1 MRGRVFQGRRHHQQ
15 AREVELGD
23 LLFPRHL
30 LRALQAVGE
39 GRGRSQEVA
48 RALPRPAARAQLSR
62 LFLDR
67 PGHQSRRGHA
77 HDQARGRAAR
87 RRRLHRRLPRL
98 GLLSARQH
106 GGGGQAAGARRRTQA
121 RGSDHQRSPRRCL
134 LEGWTRAGGAL
145 PVVARARS
153 QARARGS
160 RQDRGQAEIGASRRH
175 RLGGGGRT
183 EEARRRLRHMAAARA
198 EKAPAKVNLTLRV
211 LGRRA
216 DGYHDI
222 ESLVAFAG
230 VGDALT
236 FAPGGALALAVS
248 GPTAAAAGDVADNLV
263 LKAARALAERVE
275 GLKLG
280 RFKLSKR
287 LPVAAGLGGGSA
299 DAAAALRLL
308 ARANRIAPDDLRLM
322 QAARATGADVPV
334 CLDPRARL
342 MRGIGD
348 ILSAPLELPR
358 LFALLVNPGV
368 AVATKDVFAALN
380 VPPAE
385 HIAQVAPP
393 AGPAEL
399 LAEIT
404 NGRNDL
410 EASAIELEP
419 AIADALAVLRKLPGC
434 RLARMSGSGATC
446 FGLFDSSRATAA
458 AARTLRV
465 GYPAWWVRAT
475 GLGG

>member
-1 MRGRVFQGRRHHQQ
+1 M
-15 AREVELGD
+15 A
-23 LLFPRHL
+23 
-30 LRALQAVGE
+30 
-39 GRGRSQEVA
+39 
-48 RALPRPAARAQLSR
+48 
-62 LFLDR
+62 
-67 PGHQSRRGHA
+67 
-77 HDQARGRAAR
+77 
-87 RRRLHRRLPRL
+87 
-98 GLLSARQH
+98 
-106 GGGGQAAGARRRTQA
+106 
-121 RGSDHQRSPRRCL
+121 
-134 LEGWTRAGGAL
+134 
-145 PVVARARS
+145 
-153 QARARGS
+153 
-160 RQDRGQAEIGASRRH
+160 
-175 RLGGGGRT
+175 
-183 EEARRRLRHMAAARA
+183 AAARA

-222 ESLVAFAG
+222 ESLVVFAG

-263 LKAARALAERVE
+263 LKAARSLAERVE

-280 RFKLSKR
+280 RFTLSKR
-287 LPVAAGLGGGSA
+287 LPVSAGLGGGSA

-308 ARANRIAPDDLRLM
+308 ARANRIAPDDPRLT

-348 ILSAPLELPR
+348 ILSAPLKLPR

-380 VPPAE
+380 
-385 HIAQVAPP
+385 APHAGQITQAGTP

-410 EASAIELEP
+410 EAPAIKLEP

-475 GLGG
+475 VLGG